1 MINFETT
8 NLLIKNHTYYSKVKS
23 EEEIDFIPE
32 ECSHEE
38 CSICF
43 EEILN
48 NDLKSLKCGH
58 YFHKNCIDSWLKIN
72 PICPYCREYTNN
84 YFECY
89 LKTKYLQKKCRIYV
103 DEEKFSKII
112 IDVYTPFIDT
122 PTKQY
127 IIPTTFIKSVENTN
141 KFCNLYFKETNK
153 EEPLKY
159 CFKFT
164 NSNSASNF
172 AQKITKIFTKYFEF
186 YKSSI
191 LGQ

>member
-8 NLLIKNHTYYSKVKS
+8 NLLTKNHKYYSKINS
-23 EEEIDFIPE
+23 EDEEYSP
-32 ECSHEE
+32 EE

-43 EEILN
+43 EEISN
-48 NDLKSLKCGH
+48 NDLKTLKCGH

-72 PICPYCREYTNN
+72 PICPYCREYTKN

-89 LKTKYLQKKCRIYV
+89 LKTKYFQKKCRIYV
-103 DEEKFSKII
+103 DEEKFSKIV
-112 IDVYTPFIDT
+112 IDVYTAFIDT

-127 IIPTTFIKSVENTN
+127 IIPTTFIKSVENIN
-141 KFCNLYFKETNK
+141 NFCFLYFKETNK

-159 CFKFT
+159 SFKFT
-164 NSNSASNF
+164 NKNSASNF
-172 AQKITKIFTKYFEF
+172 SLKITKIFSKYFEF